1 MNNPNAKTIS
11 VKGYLSPDV
20 YLANKAIFDPVG
32 LSMSAAIG
40 LGLQQ
45 LAASIRDLDPAHRTR
60 RSVSGHM
67 PKPGLHRTWPAP
79 SARRARGGAPKPFMR
94 V

>member
-1 MNNPNAKTIS
+1 MRNPNAKNIP

-20 YLANKAIFDPVG
+20 YLAMKAVFEPVG
-32 LSMSAAIG
+32 LSMSTAIG

-45 LAASIRDLDPAHRTR
+45 LSSSICQFDSAHRTR
-60 RSVSGHM
+60 RKGRGHM
-67 PKPGLHRTWPAP
+67 PKTGLRLPLRAPHSRPG
-79 SARRARGGAPKPFMR
+79 RGGAPKPFMR

>member
-1 MNNPNAKTIS
+1 MNNPNAKNIP

-20 YLANKAIFDPVG
+20 YLAMKAAFEPVG
-32 LSMSAAIG
+32 LSMSTAIG

-45 LAASIRDLDPAHRTR
+45 LSSSIRQFDSAHRTR
-60 RSVSGHM
+60 RKGREHM
-67 PKPGLHRTWPAP
+67 PKTGLRLPLRSPQSRPG
-79 SARRARGGAPKPFMR
+79 RGGAPKPFMR